1 MKIVIFGATSAIAQE
16 TAKCFAA
23 DGADLVL
30 VGRDAARLT
39 AIGDDLKV
47 RGANQVT
54 SIIADLAN
62 LSGHASLIQEA
73 SEKFG
78 GMDAVLVAHG
88 TLGDQKASEA
98 DVDEMLRQFNTNA
111 LSFMSLLTVL
121 GNYFEQR
128 RSGCICVISSVAG
141 DRGRGSNYV
150 YGSAKAAVTAFTS
163 GLRARLAKVGVS
175 VVTIKPGFVD
185 TPMTV
190 NVKKGPLMAKAD
202 KVGRRIYVA
211 MLKGEDVVYVPW
223 FWAPIMQVIRSVP
236 ERVFKKTKL

>member
-1 MKIVIFGATSAIAQE
+1 LKILILGATSAIAQE
-16 TAKCFAA
+16 TAKCFAG

-30 VGRDAARLT
+30 VGRNGERLSQ
-39 AIGDDLKV
+39 IGDDLKV
-47 RGANQVT
+47 RGAHQVA
-54 SIIADLAN
+54 SIVADLDDLPNHQA
-62 LSGHASLIQEA
+62 LITEA
-73 SEKFG
+73 AEKFG
-78 GMDAVLVAHG
+78 GLDAVLLAHG
-88 TLGDQKASEA
+88 SLGDQPKSQA
-98 DVDEMLRQFNTNA
+98 DVQETLQQFTTNA
-111 LSFMSLLTVL
+111 LSWISLLTIL

-141 DRGRGSNYV
+141 ERGRGSNYV
-150 YGSAKAAVTAFTS
+150 YGSAKAAVTAFSS

-190 NVKKGPLMAKAD
+190 HVKKGPLMAKAD
-202 KVGRRIYVA
+202 KTGRRIYEA

-223 FWAPIMQVIRSVP
+223 FWAPIMQVIRAVP